1 VSNKPWLA
9 LPRRLLKLP
18 EGNPPIPHGD
28 PTKVETYN
36 PNESYLHYRMIGFLV
51 GTVPA
56 LGVAVGALVFGFF
69 YEDLLG
75 PNSARDVPPWLFPL
89 CGVALALFIVCSLA
103 FSYAV
108 LHLELDMLRYT
119 LTDQALRLRRGV
131 VKLEEVTLSF
141 ANIQNV
147 KFDQGPLQRYFG
159 IGDLIVETAG
169 GGAMVNPQQGAA
181 VGAHRGLIK
190 GVSYPEELRDTIL
203 RRVKQFKGAGLGDRK
218 GKRKPKAQAAT
229 SGRAGGGSLT
239 SPAAQ
244 ALLREI
250 RDGLAAIRG

>member
-1 VSNKPWLA
+1 MSNKAWLA

-18 EGNPPIPHGD
+18 DGNPPIPHGD

-36 PNESYLHYRMIGFLV
+36 PDEAYLHYRMLGFAIGA
-51 GTVPA
+51 VPA
-56 LGVAVGALVFGFF
+56 LGVAVAALVGGLFF
-69 YEDLLG
+69 EDLLG
-75 PNSARDVPPWLFPL
+75 PRAVPPDFPRAL
-89 CGVALALFIVCSLA
+89 IPVIGVAIALFVLGSLA
-103 FSYAV
+103 FSWAV

-131 VKLEEVTLSF
+131 LQLEEVTLSF
-141 ANIQNV
+141 KNIQNV

-169 GGAMVNPQQGAA
+169 GGAAINPQQGAA

-203 RRVKQFKGAGLGDRK
+203 QRVKQFKGQGLGDRPAKRRK
-218 GKRKPKAQAAT
+218 GQPTPSAP
-229 SGRAGGGSLT
+229 AGALA

-244 ALLREI
+244 QLLKEI
-250 RDGLAAIRG
+250 VAELAAIRPRG

>member
-1 VSNKPWLA
+1 MSNKAWLA
-9 LPRRLLKLP
+9 LPRRILKLP

-36 PNESYLHYRMIGFLV
+36 PDEAYLHYRMLGFLI

-56 LGVAVGALVFGFF
+56 LGIVVGALVLGFF
-69 YEDLLG
+69 HEALLG
-75 PNSARDVPPWLFPL
+75 PNAFPDVPPALIPVA
-89 CGVALALFIVCSLA
+89 GVLIAGFVLASLA

-131 VKLEEVTLSF
+131 VGLEEVTLSF

-169 GGAMVNPQQGAA
+169 GGAVVNPQQGAA

-203 RRVKQFKGAGLGDRK
+203 RRVKQFKGAGLGVRTP
-218 GKRKPKAQAAT
+218 KRKRGQGP
-229 SGRAGGGSLT
+229 AGGGGRLA

-250 RDGLAAIRG
+250 RDGLAAIKG